1 LFPIS
6 GFAIANRKRLVCDM
20 DKATIMPYS
29 PISLPRKTVRD
40 DMGASKANKYWS
52 VQAIPSNTFVTTA
65 LTEHEEQH
73 RQAETANA

>member
-1 LFPIS
+1 
-6 GFAIANRKRLVCDM
+6 
-20 DKATIMPYS
+20 

-40 DMGASKANKYWS
+40 DMGASKPSKYWS

-73 RQAETANA
+73 RPAETANALDEQPEEHDWRLHTPPPLT